1 MSDFCLKRKNGQY
14 MIHSHSCNNQY
25 IICYKLIIT
34 CHAVMNILTLGSDCY
49 KVLFN
54 PLPDL
59 SDKMDRYAIYRL
71 SSKAQTSLF
80 KLMQL

>member
-1 MSDFCLKRKNGQY
+1 
-14 MIHSHSCNNQY
+14 
-25 IICYKLIIT
+25 
-34 CHAVMNILTLGSDCY
+34 MNILTLGSDCY

-80 KLMQL
+80 KLIHAIVVKQIASHLPVRPVD